1 MRQAGNACAGAEYEF
16 ALSLAYRE
24 RTQVDAQPLSLHGCA
39 TNRAVAQRCAGMGV
53 LVSEQTW
60 RVSTRLPT
68 RHAFCVFP
76 GRDSRDEC
84 YVDRNSIAIARNAA
98 SVFLVTYRRG

>member
-1 MRQAGNACAGAEYEF
+1 MFPKTKRRAVVRNASSRKRMEGAELEF
-16 ALSLAYRE
+16 ARSLAYGE
-24 RTQVDAQPLSLHGCA
+24 RTQVDAQPLSLHGCP

-76 GRDSRDEC
+76 GRDWRDEC
-84 YVDRNSIAIARNAA
+84 YVDP
-98 SVFLVTYRRG
+98 

>member
-1 MRQAGNACAGAEYEF
+1 MRNRCLYMV
-16 ALSLAYRE
+16 ALQTELW
-24 RTQVDAQPLSLHGCA
+24 
-39 TNRAVAQRCAGMGV
+39 AQRCAGMGV

-68 RHAFCVFP
+68 RHAVCVFP

-84 YVDRNSIAIARNAA
+84 YVDRDSIAIVRNAPSA
-98 SVFLVTYRRG
+98 FFRMTYRRG

>member
-1 MRQAGNACAGAEYEF
+1 MRQAGNACAGAEHEF
-16 ALSLAYRE
+16 ARSLAYGE
-24 RTQVDAQPLSLHGCA
+24 RTQVDAQPLSLHGCP

-84 YVDRNSIAIARNAA
+84 YVDRDSIAIARNAA
-98 SVFLVTYRRG
+98 SVFLG

>member
-1 MRQAGNACAGAEYEF
+1 MRQAGNACAGAEHEF
-16 ALSLAYRE
+16 ARSLAYGE
-24 RTQVDAQPLSLHGCA
+24 RTQVDAQPLSLHGCP

-84 YVDRNSIAIARNAA
+84 YVDRDSIAIVRNAP
-98 SVFLVTYRRG
+98 SVFLG

>member
-1 MRQAGNACAGAEYEF
+1 MRNRCLYMV
-16 ALSLAYRE
+16 ALQTELWR
-24 RTQVDAQPLSLHGCA
+24 RGVLGWG
-39 TNRAVAQRCAGMGV
+39 VV

-84 YVDRNSIAIARNAA
+84 YVDRDSIAIARNAT